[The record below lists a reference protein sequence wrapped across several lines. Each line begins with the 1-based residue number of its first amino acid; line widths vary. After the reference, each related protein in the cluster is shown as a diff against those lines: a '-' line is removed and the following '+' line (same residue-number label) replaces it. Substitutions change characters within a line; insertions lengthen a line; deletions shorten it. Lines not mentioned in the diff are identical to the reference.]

1 LPTTKLQNTQCGI
14 VLTTTTTL
22 LNADQVFGA
31 SQYRF
36 RVKNATIPFA
46 DSIVKASRVFRM
58 SEIPGLA
65 VNTTYQVDVAVYFN
79 GAWQP
84 YGASCNVTTP
94 AALAMII
101 QEDLTAENTY
111 SELNDMKEV
120 ELIEEEQVV
129 SEVINSDLLF
139 VELSAY
145 PNPNNG
151 EFTISST
158 HEGSFKIIN
167 ELGQLVQVVEI
178 SKENNLQSKV
188 EIIAKGVYFVTG
200 IVEGE
205 VVTSKIVVQ

>member
-1 LPTTKLQNTQCGI
+1 
-14 VLTTTTTL
+14 
-22 LNADQVFGA
+22 
-31 SQYRF
+31 
-36 RVKNATIPFA
+36 
-46 DSIVKASRVFRM
+46 
-58 SEIPGLA
+58 
-65 VNTTYQVDVAVYFN
+65 
-79 GAWQP
+79 
-84 YGASCNVTTP
+84 
-94 AALAMII
+94 
-101 QEDLTAENTY
+101 
-111 SELNDMKEV
+111 MKEV